1 LIKNAIVFLLAFTL
15 VYQVLTFQHLDAQN
29 TIQVSKFP
37 AGTDAGL
44 EDQPTTTDENEPT
57 TTDENEPTT
66 TDENEPTTTDE
77 NEPTTT
83 DEKGEERVKEESN
96 KTNSEQVEVEE
107 EKETPKVIPPKKF
120 GSDLAAANM
129 TTSNLTATN
138 LSYKVKINFRSI
150 IVFNDHD
157 PIGSGCGEYDL
168 AAYVQG
174 YRVLP
179 VSDPA
184 LWHVCAESAPG
195 GTELFFGYNT
205 FEYGAFVAKPGE
217 SFWDL
222 PPLSIM
228 TIGVEVDDCGKVT
241 WPKEIKEIKDILADK
256 GATRPY
262 YAGAKEKIAKIQ
274 SDMTWF
280 AQGGGIVLPNY
291 AQYLHCTASNK
302 NDMLSSIN
310 DLYYPPSY
318 GSQGPIVISYQPVRG
333 HYISAAGED
342 FYLTYDITCDECP
355 VKRVH

>member
-44 EDQPTTTDENEPT
+44 ENQLTTKDENELT
-57 TTDENEPTT
+57 TKDENELTT
-66 TDENEPTTTDE
+66 KDENELTT
-77 NEPTTT
+77 
-83 DEKGEERVKEESN
+83 KGEEGEEPVNEESN
-96 KTNSEQVEVEE
+96 KTNSEQVQLEE

-120 GSDLAAANM
+120 GSDLAVNI

-168 AAYVQG
+168 AVYVQG
-174 YRVLP
+174 TLV
-179 VSDPA
+179 VPA
-184 LWHVCAESAPG
+184 STLRQVCGESAPG
-195 GTELFFGYNT
+195 GTEYFFDYNT
-205 FEYGAFVAKPGE
+205 FDYGAFVAKPGE

-228 TIGVEVDDCGKVT
+228 TIGVEVDNCGKVT

-256 GATRPY
+256 GTTRPY
-262 YAGAKEKIAKIQ
+262 YAGAKEKIAQIQ

-280 AQGGGIVLPNY
+280 AQGGGVVLPNY
-291 AQYLHCTASNK
+291 GYKGCTASNK
-302 NDMLSSIN
+302 NDMLSPIN

-318 GSQGPIVISYQPVRG
+318 GSQGPIVISYQMVRG
-333 HYISAAGED
+333 NIISTAGED